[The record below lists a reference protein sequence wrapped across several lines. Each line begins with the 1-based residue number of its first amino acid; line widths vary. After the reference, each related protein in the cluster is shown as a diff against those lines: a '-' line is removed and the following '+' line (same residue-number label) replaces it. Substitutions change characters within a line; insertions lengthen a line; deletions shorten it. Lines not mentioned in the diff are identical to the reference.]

1 MLAKIQECDVF
12 FGVNV
17 LGPGFSEADI
27 CWKEREVAL
36 QHNKPRILTGKLGV
50 VADGVPNHQ
59 EIILDPDQP
68 DKSES
73 RLLDFLRQSLL
84 PPKTQQ
90 ALKALATIAL
100 GLLMFAPQE

>member
-1 MLAKIQECDVF
+1 MKIRECDIF

-17 LGPGFSEADI
+17 LGPGFSEADA
-27 CWKEREVAL
+27 CWKEREIAL
-36 QHNKPRILTGKLGV
+36 QHNKPRVLTGKLGV

-68 DKSES
+68 DESES
-73 RLLDFLRQSLL
+73 KLLAFLSKSLL
-84 PPKTQQ
+84 PVTTQRT
-90 ALKALATIAL
+90 LKALATIAL